1 VDEHGERFFVSGS
14 DPTADFDGTPG
25 GIKAFHETGRDYER
39 QEAATQVVA
48 MLDDIADATWTLSD
62 EKMLPRKSSWARAL
76 VRKLQEIVKA
86 LPRGVAGGLAGE
98 IASRFGG

>member
-14 DPTADFDGTPG
+14 DPTADLDGIPG
-25 GIKAFHETGRDYER
+25 GIKAFYKTERDYER

-48 MLDDIADATWTLSD
+48 MLDDIADAIWTLSD
-62 EKMLPRKSSWARAL
+62 EKMPPEEKKRARAL
-76 VRKLQEIVKA
+76 VRELQEIVKT
-86 LPRGVAGGLAGE
+86 LPRGVAGWLAGE